1 MPNWRFSG
9 AIVTDINA
17 RAHTL
22 ATNQASWIW
31 DRCPLSFDQLQM
43 LLVPD
48 PKVWDALTTARDA
61 GVEVPQV
68 SAFSL
73 IFSPK
78 LWPEIQRSAA
88 LTVTAP
94 TGQKWWVPRTYGFHA
109 GYDDGR
115 AEESWGNKKAGAY
128 VRPDQIEDDET
139 RQQIIQWVNLSV
151 RNARLRGMAKTAV
164 SKAMNYF
171 ESTGQLLATWP
182 FLATLCTDSFWTNRF
197 RSPPVKLHNYYQ
209 PNFSHTVNQV
219 TREATEVFLTGASLL
234 EPYQPDNT
242 RVRAALSLYNP
253 VANPEDYAP

>member
-9 AIVTDINA
+9 VIVHDINA
-17 RAHTL
+17 RAQTL

-48 PKVWDALTTARDA
+48 PKVWDVLTTARDA
-61 GVEVPQV
+61 GVDVPQAA
-68 SAFSL
+68 SFSL
-73 IFSPK
+73 VFSAK

-94 TGQKWWVPRTYGFHA
+94 PGQVWWAPKNYGFHA
-109 GYDDGR
+109 KYENGR
-115 AEESWGNKKAGAY
+115 ADGNWSSKKAGAY

-151 RNARLRGMAKTAV
+151 RNARLRNMAGAAV
-164 SKAMNYF
+164 SRAMYYF

-182 FLATLCTDSFWTNRF
+182 FLATLCTDPFWVNRF
-197 RSPPVKLHNYYQ
+197 RSPPAKLRNYYQ
-209 PNFSHTVNQV
+209 PNFETVVKTV

-242 RVRAALSLYNP
+242 RVHASLALYNP
-253 VANPEDYAP
+253 AANPEDYAP